1 MITAVDTSVLF
12 DFLLGDPLFG
22 VPSAKALRSASGE
35 GRLVA
40 CAPVWAE
47 LWAGIGTSTA
57 GETPGEA
64 LRDLRIHFD
73 PIDQETAELAGR
85 LWARHRARG
94 GGRRDRIV
102 ADFLIGAHAASQAD
116 RLLTRDRGFYRDY
129 FDTLVVMDPSG

>member
-12 DFLLGDPLFG
+12 DFLLGDPLHG
-22 VPSAKALRSASGE
+22 GPSTAALRRASGE

-47 LWAGIGTSTA
+47 TWAGIGA
-57 GETPGEA
+57 PALGEA
-64 LRDLRIHFD
+64 LDDLGIHFD
-73 PIDQETAELAGR
+73 PIRQEAAQLAGE
-85 LWARHRARG
+85 LWSKYRARG

-102 ADFLIGAHAASQAD
+102 ADFLIGAHAISQAD

-129 FDTLVVMDPSG
+129 FDTLVLLAPAAP